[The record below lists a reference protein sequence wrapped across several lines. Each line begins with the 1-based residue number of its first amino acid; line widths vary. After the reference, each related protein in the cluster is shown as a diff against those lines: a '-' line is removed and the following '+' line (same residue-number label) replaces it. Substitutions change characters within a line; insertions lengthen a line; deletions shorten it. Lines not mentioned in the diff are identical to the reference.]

1 MNDGLPNRR
10 ASDPSHVDDPD
21 PVVMADAFTHLVHKW
36 EEDYYATRAE
46 TESELMAKRRH
57 LGDARRGLDEYLR
70 RHFYTTAEVARLL
83 RVSDRWVQAMA
94 AQGSATRLSPLGE
107 VIVLGLRSVRFGKL
121 WFPKGDVNRL
131 LSS

>member
-1 MNDGLPNRR
+1 
-10 ASDPSHVDDPD
+10 
-21 PVVMADAFTHLVHKW
+21 MAADK
-36 EEDYYATRAE
+36 
-46 TESELMAKRRH
+46 ELTLLRDELAQ
-57 LGDARRGLDEYLR
+57 ARRELNAHLR

-83 RVSDRWVQAMA
+83 GVSDRWVQAMA
-94 AQGSATRLSPLGE
+94 AQGSAPRLSPSGE